1 MTHPWVQLRDLHR
14 ARILLILPCNAAA
27 CVGNYFRAEV
37 YSKKGW
43 NTWREADYRLQD
55 LRREGRV
62 AFAAFDSSILETMPH
77 DPRGT
82 IVLETEMTRA
92 ANADGED
99 WGAPS
104 WRWFRPTSSGSWKKM
119 EQLTEAAM
127 RGVRRVHAM
136 GFDHV
141 FALVNPRAYFLALAT
156 AVQGCGLMS
165 KWVLFRTP
173 AHPRFLIPALGEV
186 IPIVRAA
193 VCGAKHTGGIY
204 VIPSMYPVL
213 QAHETT
219 YRHPLPNPW
228 RGCNQFSSH
237 REVAQRWKLLQRSD
251 RPFLYNTRNKLSP
264 RTTSSTPCA

>member
-1 MTHPWVQLRDLHR
+1 
-14 ARILLILPCNAAA
+14 
-27 CVGNYFRAEV
+27 
-37 YSKKGW
+37 
-43 NTWREADYRLQD
+43 
-55 LRREGRV
+55 
-62 AFAAFDSSILETMPH
+62 MPH

-104 WRWFRPTSSGSWKKM
+104 WRWFHPTSGGSWKKL

-127 RGVRRVHAM
+127 RGVRRVHEM

-141 FALVNPRAYFLALAT
+141 FALVNPRAYFLALAV

-173 AHPRFLIPALGEV
+173 AHPRFLIPALREV

-193 VCGAKHTGGIY
+193 VYGAKHTGGIY
-204 VIPSMYPVL
+204 VIPGMYSAL
-213 QAHETT
+213 RAHEAT
-219 YRHPLPNPW
+219 YGDPLPNPW

-251 RPFLYNTRNKLSP
+251 
-264 RTTSSTPCA
+264 